1 MVNWAEIRKG
11 ARRWVILA
19 ALALFASIAFAAP
32 QRSVAYFPFGL
43 GDNAFSPEGYSLE
56 EALTKGFLA
65 EFSKDKRFS
74 VNEFSRSNPGVKRAL
89 NEGSI
94 PASLLLAP
102 FTGRQGSEFK
112 GITLGKLMRA
122 EVSIAGIAEKL
133 SYDAAKKTSDL
144 VVSLEIFDVK
154 AGKVL
159 GIVSLTAKGTGEDKL
174 SAAKSAV
181 ADFIKQGVSQV
192 IAILTAPPK
201 PKPSG
206 GWK

>member
-1 MVNWAEIRKG
+1 MVNWAEIKWG
-11 ARRWVILA
+11 AHRWVILA
-19 ALALFASIAFAAP
+19 VFALFASAAIAAP

-43 GDNAFSPEGYSLE
+43 GDNAISPEGYSLE

-65 EFSKDKRFS
+65 DFNKDKRFS

-102 FTGRQGSEFK
+102 FTGRHGNEFK

-122 EVSIAGIAEKL
+122 EISIAGVVEKL
-133 SYDAAKKTSDL
+133 SYDAAKKTSAL

-159 GIVSLTAKGTGEDKL
+159 GIVSLTANGTGDDKI

-181 ADFIKQGVSQV
+181 AEFVKLGVVQV

-201 PKPSG
+201 PKSSG
-206 GWK
+206 GG

>member
-1 MVNWAEIRKG
+1 MVF
-11 ARRWVILA
+11 LA
-19 ALALFASIAFAAP
+19 AFAFLVSVAFT
-32 QRSVAYFPFGL
+32 QTQKSVAYFPFGL

-65 EFSKDKRFS
+65 EFGKDKRFS

-94 PASLLLAP
+94 PASILLAP
-102 FTGRQGSEFK
+102 FTGRQGTEFK

-122 EVSIAGIAEKL
+122 EISIAGIAERF
-133 SYDAAKKTSDL
+133 SFDASKKSS
-144 VVSLEIFDVK
+144 SLIVTIEIFDVK
-154 AGKVL
+154 AAKVL
-159 GIVSLTAKGTGEDKL
+159 GIVSLTAKGTGDDKI

-181 ADFIKQGVSQV
+181 ADFVKQGVAQV
-192 IAILTAPPK
+192 VAILTAPPK

-206 GWK
+206 GGK